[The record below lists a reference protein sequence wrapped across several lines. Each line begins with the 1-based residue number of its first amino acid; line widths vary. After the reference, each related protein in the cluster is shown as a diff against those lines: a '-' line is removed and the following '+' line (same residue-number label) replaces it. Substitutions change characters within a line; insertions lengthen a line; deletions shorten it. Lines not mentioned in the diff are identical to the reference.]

1 MNFIENINTNYMSF
15 VRNVVAQGKKKIE
28 EVKRLTKLGSTS
40 LSLEKWDM
48 MLIV

>member
-1 MNFIENINTNYMSF
+1 MNFIENITKHYMSF
-15 VRNVVAQGKKKIE
+15 VRNVVAPILE

-40 LSLEKWDM
+40 WSLEKWDM